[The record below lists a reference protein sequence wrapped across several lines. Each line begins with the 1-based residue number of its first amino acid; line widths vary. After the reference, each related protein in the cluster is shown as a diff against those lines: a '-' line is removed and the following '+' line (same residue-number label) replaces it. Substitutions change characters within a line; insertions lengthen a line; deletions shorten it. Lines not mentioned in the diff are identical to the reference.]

1 MINLTLLL
9 SALRLLG
16 FLMRLLAAGLLDL
29 RVPLR
34 LLSLMLSLLLM
45 LLNLRPMLV
54 FPFSLMSQFLSRFF

>member
-1 MINLTLLL
+1 LINLTLLL